1 MKVLLSIRPEFV
13 EQIVNGKKLFEYRKR
28 IFKKEV
34 ESVIIYCT
42 KPVGMIVGEFTFDYI
57 ISDTPQ
63 ALWDRTHNESG
74 ISKDFFMQ
82 YFSDRET
89 GYAIQIKEYRE
100 YENPVQPE
108 EVFGHFVAPQ
118 SYRYVA
124 DEEWKELQ
132 LVL

>member
-42 KPVGMIVGEFTFDYI
+42 KPVGMIVGEFTFDCI
-57 ISDTPQ
+57 LSDTPK

-74 ISKDFFMQ
+74 ISKEFFMQ
-82 YFSDRET
+82 YFSDTET
-89 GYAIQIKEYRE
+89 GYAIQIKEYRK
-100 YENPVQPE
+100 YKNPIHPE
-108 EVFGHFVAPQ
+108 EVFENFVAPQ
-118 SYRYVA
+118 SYRYIA